1 MAEKI
6 LTGFCPNC
14 YCKLDYDANGG
25 VVQCPGC
32 DSNIAVSN
40 VLTSL
45 DVTASPAGKEA
56 VEGAAL
62 QQLISSIDT
71 AESGLAYLENYFE
84 NFEWEDYNHSPA
96 LRIRDIRE
104 MIEKNKIKNA
114 ANPQT
119 WLLEFKG
126 IIVPLNHKIEGLAVL
141 GKEMAEVYN
150 GEDDTNVHAI
160 YDVYKKICNALASNK
175 DELLKT
181 LSLDIKYAEKYGLD
195 AALVAEMKEEYAAFE
210 AKIAEV
216 KACDKYIEVPAIA
229 EAIAEKEA
237 ELVKELAAKGINAE
251 QTYSFAVQDYQYT
264 QDKLSVLKEFQSIR
278 GYKDSVQYIN
288 KINRLFNFN
297 SELFDIGGRTFTTE
311 REESSALNV
320 SAMGKKD
327 AAQEEQSNAQK
338 GTTYALFEV
347 NNGRVDKKPVCTGIS
362 YIIASYASRLY
373 FVKNNAQICRYNTIT
388 REETVI
394 DKARPNDYKNIN
406 NKYAFYFDKKGT
418 QFFFRKKLEVKQ
430 TQVGCFGS
438 LFGKKPTAIEN
449 KNNYSLVSVDLASGN
464 ASTLVDEIVDICD
477 YFGSKVFYTYSQ
489 DPKSDKTI
497 FMICD
502 IETGEK
508 TKVLD
513 ENCLIHAV
521 HEDKVVYSLFEPN
534 AYNLTIRSYD
544 LTNGVDTLLE
554 ENIYDFFGIV
564 EGKVYYTIGNDEYQP
579 LYSINFDGTG
589 RTEILRNVERICEV
603 KGGWMFALKSYG
615 RNKAL
620 YKISTDGK
628 KRIFLCSRVK
638 KFVKF
643 ASGFVYYIDLA
654 NDLHIVRND
663 GREDR
668 VLIADIDERNVI
680 IDEDYIYY
688 MREELVN
695 DREYNYSLYRMEPDG
710 SNTKKLAFDVLAMVP
725 YDAETIYLSK
735 AEVVT
740 YEITIPKSAKEVE
753 TTVEAFNLKSYYAFN
768 KKSFQFTNILT
779 LGAPEEQ
786 EYEFKGGCLKKSQKV
801 NSTFKRIPN
810 KAVYKRAGKVE
821 AGANFEAEN
830 AQLTQSNGQNGCS
843 QAQGCM
849 KSGNKA
855 KSGSGAAG
863 CLSANNKGKG
873 KGKSNPGCG
882 CMKK

>member
-1 MAEKI
+1 MAEKL

-14 YCKLDYDANGG
+14 HCVLDYDANGSS
-25 VVQCPGC
+25 VQCPRC
-32 DSNIAVSN
+32 DCNIAVNN
-40 VLTSL
+40 VRQSL
-45 DVTASPAGKEA
+45 DVPASESHIEAGESA
-56 VEGAAL
+56 VL
-62 QQLISSIDT
+62 TQFISQIET

-84 NFEWEDYNHSPA
+84 NFDWKEYNHTAA
-96 LRIRDIRE
+96 LRVYALKD

-119 WLLEFKG
+119 WLLEFEG
-126 IIVPLNHKIEGLAVL
+126 IIVPLNHKLEGLAEL
-141 GKEMAEVYN
+141 GKEMAEVYD
-150 GEDDTNVHAI
+150 GEDDTNVYAI
-160 YDVYKKICNALASNK
+160 YDVYKRICNALVANR
-175 DELLKT
+175 DELIKT
-181 LSLDIKYAEKYGLD
+181 LSLDIKYAEKYGLE
-195 AALVAEMKEEYAAFE
+195 AGLLSEMKEKFAAFE
-210 AKIAEV
+210 AKVSEIKTSE
-216 KACDKYIEVPAIA
+216 KYTEVPAIVA
-229 EAIAEKEA
+229 AIAEKEA
-237 ELVKELAAKGINAE
+237 LLVKELADKGINAE
-251 QTYSFAVQDYQYT
+251 QTYNYAVQDYQYT
-264 QDKLSVLKEFQSIR
+264 HDKLAVLKEFQSIR

-297 SELFDIGGRTFTTE
+297 NELFDIGGRTFTTE

-320 SAMGKKD
+320 GALGSKNDG
-327 AAQEEQSNAQK
+327 QEEQSNAQK
-338 GTTYALFEV
+338 GVTYSLFEV

-373 FVKNNAQICRYNTIT
+373 FVKNNSQICRYNTIS
-388 REETVI
+388 REEMVI

-406 NKYAFYFDKKGT
+406 NNYAFYFDKKGT
-418 QFFFRKKLEVKQ
+418 KFFFRKKLEVKQ
-430 TQVGCFGS
+430 TEVGCFAS

-449 KNNYSLVSVDLASGN
+449 KNNYSLVAVDLASGN
-464 ASTLVDEIVDICD
+464 LNTLVDEIVDICD

-497 FMICD
+497 FMVCD
-502 IETGEK
+502 IDTGEK

-521 HEDKVVYSLFEPN
+521 HENKVVYSLFEPN
-534 AYNLTIRSYD
+534 AYNLTIRTYD
-544 LTNGVDTLLE
+544 LNSGVDTLLE

-589 RTEILRNVERICEV
+589 RTEILRNVERICDV
-603 KGGWMFALKSYG
+603 KAGWMFALKSYG

-628 KRIFLCSRVK
+628 KRIFLCSRVS
-638 KFVKF
+638 KFIKF
-643 ASGFVYYIDLA
+643 SSGYIYYTDLA
-654 NDLHIVRND
+654 GNLHIVRND

-668 VLIADIDERNVI
+668 VLIEDIDERRVI

-695 DREYNYSLYRMEPDG
+695 NREYNYSLYRMEPDG
-710 SNTKKLAFDVLAMVP
+710 SNTKKIAFDVLSILP
-725 YDAETIYLSK
+725 YDDNTIYLSK

-740 YEITIPKSAKEVE
+740 YEITIPKSAKENETHVE
-753 TTVEAFNLKSYYAFN
+753 SFNLKSYYALD
-768 KKSFQFTNILT
+768 KKSLQFTNILT
-779 LGAPEEQ
+779 LGAPEEK

-801 NSTFKRIPN
+801 NSTFKKIPN

-821 AGANFEAEN
+821 AGANFNAEN
-830 AQLTQSNGQNGCS
+830 AQLTQNNGQNGCG

-849 KSGNKA
+849 KQGNNKS
-855 KSGSGAAG
+855 SGSPLG
-863 CLSANNKGKG
+863 CLQSNNGK
-873 KGKSNPGCG
+873 KSNAGCG
-882 CMKK
+882 CLKK